1 MGTVHLFG
9 QFQDKL
15 NSPLAIHWNQSSFSK
30 ITVAGEKADLLFGI
44 PAQRTGRTGTYKER
58 LFKRLFKNN
67 IPSKSNYHF
76 LMTLCTKLFI

>member
-30 ITVAGEKADLLFGI
+30 LTVAGEKADLLIRI
-44 PAQRTGRTGTYKER
+44 PAQRTGTFKER

-67 IPSKSNYHF
+67 IPSKSNYNF